1 MKISSFK
8 KVILILSLVLVISV
22 VLSGCNSDSK
32 KETNSESKGSEL
44 KGTVNI
50 VGSTS
55 VSLLAEELGKEFSK
69 KNPEVKVNVQGVG
82 STAGIK
88 ATIDKTADIGISSR
102 DLKDEE
108 KKSGI
113 KEHIIAYDG
122 IIVAVHPENKVED
135 LDMDTISKIFTGE
148 IKNWSEVGGS
158 NEEILV
164 VSREEGSGTRGAF
177 EEILDFDSVREDAL
191 IAEGNG
197 AVKANIASKKNSI
210 GYLSLSYLDDTTK
223 GLKIGGVEGIVEK
236 IKSGDY
242 KISRPFLMLTNGEE
256 DSLIKEFIDFVLS
269 EEGQKIVGEKQI
281 TVK

>member
-1 MKISSFK
+1 MKIASFK
-8 KVILILSLVLVISV
+8 RVVLILSLVLMVSV
-22 VLSGCNSDSK
+22 VVAGCTNNSKEAEDTDSK
-32 KETNSESKGSEL
+32 LEGIIS
-44 KGTVNI
+44 I

-55 VSLLAEELGKEFSK
+55 VTPLAEELGQEFSN
-69 KNPEVKVNVQGVG
+69 KNPEIKVDVQGVG

-88 ATIDKTADIGISSR
+88 AIIDETADVGISSR

-108 KKSGI
+108 KESKI

-122 IIVAVHPENKVED
+122 IVVVVHPENSVED
-135 LDMDTISKIFTGE
+135 LDMDTINKIFTGE
-148 IKNWSEVGGS
+148 IKNWKEVGGED
-158 NEEILV
+158 EEILI

-177 EEILDFDSVREDAL
+177 EEILELDSVREDAL

-210 GYLSLSYLDDTTK
+210 GYISLSYLDDSII
-223 GLKIGGVEGIVEK
+223 GLKIDGIEGTVEN
-236 IKSGDY
+236 IKSGKY
-242 KISRPFLMLTNGEE
+242 KVSRPFLMLTNGEE
-256 DSLIKEFIDFVLS
+256 GPLVKEFLDFVLS

>member
-1 MKISSFK
+1 MKIASFK
-8 KVILILSLVLVISV
+8 RVVLILSLVLMVSV
-22 VLSGCNSDSK
+22 VVAGCTNNSKEAEGTDSK
-32 KETNSESKGSEL
+32 LEGIIS
-44 KGTVNI
+44 I

-55 VSLLAEELGKEFSK
+55 VTPLAEELGQEFSN
-69 KNPEVKVNVQGVG
+69 KNPEIKVDVQGVG

-88 ATIDKTADIGISSR
+88 AIIDETADVGISSR

-108 KKSGI
+108 KESKI

-122 IIVAVHPENKVED
+122 IVVVVHPENSVED
-135 LDMDTISKIFTGE
+135 LDMDTINKIFTGE
-148 IKNWSEVGGS
+148 IKNWKEVGGED
-158 NEEILV
+158 EEILI

-177 EEILDFDSVREDAL
+177 EEILELDSVREDAL

-210 GYLSLSYLDDTTK
+210 GYISLSYLDDSII
-223 GLKIGGVEGIVEK
+223 GLKIDGIEGTVEN
-236 IKSGDY
+236 IKSGKY
-242 KISRPFLMLTNGEE
+242 KVSRPFLMLTNGEE
-256 DSLIKEFIDFVLS
+256 GPLVKEFLDFVLS